1 MQLHHLFD
9 RKEWSWTWIS
19 WGGDEAGC
27 QRWKVAQ
34 KEWYVFFSG
43 NNVILMSID
52 CAQETW
58 YLCILLFAARLAQWW
73 ERSPPT
79 SVARVRFPD
88 PASYVG
94 WVCYWFSSLPWG
106 FFFGS
111 PFFLLPQKSSL
122 LNSNSISKQWKK
134 SHFNEMSLQI
144 PIYFIIFI
152 LFRSVM
158 RHSWP
163 SSTNIVSGI
172 HTLRAERARSSCQMP
187 PCLTTVSD

>member
-1 MQLHHLFD
+1 MWLQNQWMQLHHLFD

-94 WVCYWFSSLPWG
+94 WVCWFSILLREVFLWVLR
-106 FFFGS
+106 FS
-111 PFFLLPQKSSL
+111 PLLKNQ
-122 LNSNSISKQWKK
+122 
-134 SHFNEMSLQI
+134 HFQI
-144 PIYFIIFI
+144 PN
-152 LFRSVM
+152 RSGNARTCSKRVLEN
-158 RHSWP
+158 
-163 SSTNIVSGI
+163 SSV
-172 HTLRAERARSSCQMP
+172 LRG
-187 PCLTTVSD
+187 